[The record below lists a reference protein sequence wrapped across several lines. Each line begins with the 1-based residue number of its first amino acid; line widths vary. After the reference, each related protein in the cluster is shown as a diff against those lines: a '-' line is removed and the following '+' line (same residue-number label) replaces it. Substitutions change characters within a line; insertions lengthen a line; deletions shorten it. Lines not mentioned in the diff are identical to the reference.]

1 MTRIDMSEFQ
11 EKHAVSR
18 LVGAPPGYVGY
29 DEGGQLTE
37 AVRRK
42 PYSIV
47 LLDEIEKAHPDV
59 FNVLLQVLDDG
70 RLTDNK
76 GRTVNFKNT
85 IIIMTSNL
93 GSDAIHEHFDS
104 IKISEFEEA
113 SKKAKTD
120 VMELLKQTVR
130 PEFLNRIDETILFL
144 PLTKDDIK
152 EIVKIQLNLMRKK
165 LTAQNINLVI
175 KEDAFNWIAEM
186 GYDPFF
192 GARPIKRVIQKN
204 VMNELSKALL
214 SDRIDTRQN
223 VILDVFDDQ
232 VVFRKPIN
240 EEEEVS
246 ISQ

>member
-1 MTRIDMSEFQ
+1 
-11 EKHAVSR
+11 
-18 LVGAPPGYVGY
+18 
-29 DEGGQLTE
+29 
-37 AVRRK
+37 
-42 PYSIV
+42 
-47 LLDEIEKAHPDV
+47 
-59 FNVLLQVLDDG
+59 
-70 RLTDNK
+70 
-76 GRTVNFKNT
+76 
-85 IIIMTSNL
+85 
-93 GSDAIHEHFDS
+93 
-104 IKISEFEEA
+104 
-113 SKKAKTD
+113 
-120 VMELLKQTVR
+120 
-130 PEFLNRIDETILFL
+130 
-144 PLTKDDIK
+144 
-152 EIVKIQLNLMRKK
+152 MRKK